1 MNTKEESLK
10 IHEELKGKLEVKNK
24 MDITNLHE
32 LSLIYTPGVAEPCY
46 KIVEDPENVYKYTT
60 KGNNVAVITNGTAV
74 LGLGNIGALASI
86 PVMEGK
92 SCLFKKFANI
102 NSFPICIDS
111 EEPEEF
117 INIVSKISLMF
128 DGINL
133 EDIKAPDC
141 FYIEEKLKEKLNIPV
156 FHDDQHGTSIV
167 VAAGIL
173 NALKVV
179 KKKISDV
186 EIVIVGAGAAGL
198 SVAKILLSLKPKNI
212 ILVDKQGIIQKDC
225 LWLNEYQRKISLE
238 KNVNINN
245 ETGSLTDAIKDK
257 DIFIGLSRGNIL
269 NASMVSQ
276 MRSNSIV
283 FALANPIPE
292 ISYDEVKK
300 SNVKIFATGR
310 SDFPNQ
316 INNLLVFPGIFRG
329 ALDSKATKI
338 TEEMKLSAVYALSSI
353 IPEDQLNENN
363 IIPSIFDERVTK
375 VIAESVAAKAIET
388 KVTRK

>member
-128 DGINL
+128 GGINL